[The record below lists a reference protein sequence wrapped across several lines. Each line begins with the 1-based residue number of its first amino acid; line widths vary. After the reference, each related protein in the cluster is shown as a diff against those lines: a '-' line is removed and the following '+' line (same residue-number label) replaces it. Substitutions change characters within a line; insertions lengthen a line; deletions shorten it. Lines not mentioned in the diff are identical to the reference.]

1 MLLSVLIPA
10 AIVAVLGVII
20 AAGIFVLQRVRA
32 GQPLNLSFRTIAAA
46 YFHLM
51 AIACF
56 LVMTVG
62 IATGLKAG
70 LSEVFDRDFSYFHP
84 PSPARVVI
92 DEGPPGPP
100 GRLRPS
106 SAEEQTERN
115 RRDVER
121 QYQNDLI
128 QGITLTVVGAVL
140 WGLHTIGRRQV
151 TPEDV
156 EPFFSRAHSTVLLAI
171 FGIVGVVALPV
182 SLYEL
187 LRFFIITVDA
197 DQNFRSQPPGASVAT
212 ALVFVP
218 VWIYYL
224 ADILRRTRRETVPSP
239 SMGEGP

>member
-1 MLLSVLIPA
+1 MLLSILIPA
-10 AIVAVLGVII
+10 AIVAVLGVLI
-20 AAGIFVLQRVRA
+20 AAGVFILQRVRT

-62 IATGLKAG
+62 IATTLKAG
-70 LSEVFDRDFSYFHP
+70 VSDAFGRQFSYYLP
-84 PSPARVVI
+84 TMSKPIPDA
-92 DEGPPGPP
+92 PP
-100 GRLRPS
+100 GRIPPP
-106 SAEEQTERN
+106 EEQTERN

-128 QGITLTVVGAVL
+128 QGITLAVVGTVL

-151 TPEDV
+151 TPDDAR
-156 EPFFSRAHSTVLLAI
+156 PFFSRAHSTVLLAI

-187 LRFFIITVDA
+187 LRFFIVNA
-197 DQNFRSQPPGASVAT
+197 DENFRSQPPGASVAT

-218 VWIYYL
+218 IWMYYL
-224 ADILRRTRRETVPSP
+224 LDILNRTRREATS
-239 SMGEGP
+239 